1 MFDCLLFIAFAT
13 FGICIVLDM
22 SIPILNRARKE
33 KECPKFVDL
42 LIDSL
47 CRLRD
52 ICGFVF
58 VTIAIALCLPTL
70 TYA

>member
-1 MFDCLLFIAFAT
+1 MLSFLALIAYAT
-13 FGICIVLDM
+13 LSVYVILDA
-22 SIPILNRARKE
+22 SIPILNKARKE
-33 KECPKFVDL
+33 KECPKFIDL

-58 VTIAIALCLPTL
+58 VTIAIALCFPTL